1 MSVVANM
8 HLYSEENIIYGDYS
22 FDKWDPDL
30 VADLLKRVNPSNM
43 RLDIVTKSFNRNAP
57 GTLL

>member
-1 MSVVANM
+1 M

-22 FDKWDPDL
+22 FEQWDPDL
-30 VADLLKRVNPSNM
+30 VADLLKRINPSNM